1 MTDTENG
8 ADHWAVIHQRLAD
21 LDTRLETGFAPDA
34 ATLEARLLER
44 TQQWAT
50 VCETDQPDSWLEVLA
65 FSLSG
70 EIYAVESEHISLVMP
85 LSQYTP
91 LPGTPAHVLGIVN
104 VRGRIVSV
112 LDLRVL
118 FELPIGGLSD
128 KNFLAVLQ
136 GPEMEFGLLIDR
148 VLGIKQIQKAALQKE
163 VANLSGI
170 RSAYLLGV
178 TADQWTILD
187 GARLLG
193 DPDMRV
199 IIE

>member
-1 MTDTENG
+1 MAESLNKDG
-8 ADHWAVIHQRLAD
+8 HWAEIHLRLAELGQRLD
-21 LDTRLETGFAPDA
+21 TGFKPDA
-34 ATLEARLLER
+34 ATLEARLRER
-44 TQQWAT
+44 TQKWAAMPEAEQGGGWI
-50 VCETDQPDSWLEVLA
+50 ETLT

-70 EIYAVESEHISLVMP
+70 ETYAVESEHVSLVMP

-91 LPGTPAHVLGIVN
+91 LPGTPPHVLGIVN

-118 FELPIGGLSD
+118 FDLPIGGLSD
-128 KNFLAVLQ
+128 KNFLVVMQ

-148 VLGIKQIQKAALQKE
+148 VLGVKQIQTAALQQE

-178 TADQWTILD
+178 TADQWTVLD
-187 GARLLG
+187 GARMLG
-193 DPDMRV
+193 DPAMRV

>member
-1 MTDTENG
+1 MTDAENG
-8 ADHWAVIHQRLAD
+8 ADHWAAIHQRLAE
-21 LDTRLETGFAPDA
+21 LDKRLDAGFTPDA

-44 TQQWAT
+44 TQQWAA
-50 VCETDQPDSWLEVLA
+50 VSEAEQPDSWLEVLT

-70 EIYAVESEHISLVMP
+70 ETYAVESEHITLVMP
-85 LSQYTP
+85 LTHYTP
-91 LPGTPAHVLGIVN
+91 LPGTRPHVLGIVN

-136 GPEMEFGLLIDR
+136 GSEMEFGLLIDR
-148 VLGIKQIQKAALQKE
+148 VLGIRKIQKAALQKE

-178 TADQWTILD
+178 TADQWTVLD

>member
-1 MTDTENG
+1 VTDAESG
-8 ADHWAVIHQRLAD
+8 SDHWAAIHQRLAD
-21 LDTRLETGFAPDA
+21 LDKRLEGGFAPDA

-50 VCETDQPDSWLEVLA
+50 VCETDQPDSWLEVLT

-70 EIYAVESEHISLVMP
+70 EVYAVESEHISLVMP

-91 LPGTPAHVLGIVN
+91 LPGTPPHVLGIVN

-148 VLGIKQIQKAALQKE
+148 VLGIKQIQKATLQKE

-178 TADQWTILD
+178 TADQWTVLD

-193 DPDMRV
+193 DPNMRV

>member
-1 MTDTENG
+1 MSDSLKGSES
-8 ADHWAVIHQRLAD
+8 WAEMHRRLAEIDQRLD
-21 LDTRLETGFAPDA
+21 TGFTLDA
-34 ATLEARLLER
+34 EELEARLLER
-44 TQQWAT
+44 TREWASIP
-50 VCETDQPDSWLEVLA
+50 EPEQPDRWLEVLA

-70 EIYAVESEHISLVMP
+70 ETYAVESEHVSLVMP

-91 LPGTPAHVLGIVN
+91 LPGTPPYVLGIVN

-128 KNFLAVLQ
+128 KNFLAILH
-136 GPEMEFGLLIDR
+136 GPDMEFGLLIDR
-148 VLGIKQIQKAALQKE
+148 VLGIRRIHRDSLQKE

-178 TADQWTILD
+178 TADQWAVLD
-187 GARLLG
+187 GARLLE

-199 IIE
+199 VIE

>member
-1 MTDTENG
+1 VTDAESG

-21 LDTRLETGFAPDA
+21 LDKRLERGFAPDA

-50 VCETDQPDSWLEVLA
+50 VCETDQPDSWLEVLT

-70 EIYAVESEHISLVMP
+70 EVYAVESEHISLVMP

-91 LPGTPAHVLGIVN
+91 LPGTPPHVLGIVN

-148 VLGIKQIQKAALQKE
+148 VLGIKQIQKATLQKE

-178 TADQWTILD
+178 TADQWTVLD

-193 DPDMRV
+193 DPNMRV

>member
-1 MTDTENG
+1 MTDSLSG
-8 ADHWAVIHQRLAD
+8 DDHWAEIRQRLAEFD
-21 LDTRLETGFAPDA
+21 QRLNAGFEPDA
-34 ATLEARLLER
+34 ATLEARLRER
-44 TQQWAT
+44 TQKWAA
-50 VCETDQPDSWLEVLA
+50 VPETEQPDGWLEALA

-70 EIYAVESEHISLVMP
+70 ETYAIASEHVSLVMP
-85 LSQYTP
+85 LAQYTP
-91 LPGTPAHVLGIVN
+91 LPGTPPHVLGIVN

-128 KNFLAVLQ
+128 KNFLVVLQ

-148 VLGIKQIQKAALQKE
+148 VLGIKQIQKAALQQE

-178 TADQWTILD
+178 TADQWTVLD

-193 DPDMRV
+193 DPEMRV
-199 IIE
+199 FIE